1 VTRAGGAV
9 LGSPVTHSL
18 SPVLHR
24 AAYAEL
30 GLPDWDYRA
39 VECTSE
45 QLPAT
50 LRALEAEGLAG
61 VSLTMPLKRGV
72 VPLLSRVDRLAA
84 DLGVVNTVLFGGEEG
99 TWWGTNTDVPGIV
112 AALRGANVALRPDDV
127 AWVVGAG
134 ATATSA
140 IAALGRLGIG
150 NAVLVAR
157 RPDTVT
163 ALVRIAMEVG
173 VDVEVRGWGALP
185 GCNDAPL
192 VVSTV
197 PAGATDEFA
206 VQVAAPAGMLL
217 DVVYHPWPTRLATA
231 WRRGGAAVVG
241 GLELLVEQA
250 AEQVR
255 LMTGQQPPVD
265 AMRAAGQAALAVRA
279 ID

>member
-9 LGSPVTHSL
+9 LGSPVAHSL

-30 GLPDWDYRA
+30 GLHDWDYRA

-50 LRALEAEGLAG
+50 LLALEAEGLAG

-72 VPLLSRVDRLAA
+72 IPLLARVDRMAA
-84 DLGVVNTVLFGGEEG
+84 DLEVVNTVLFGGEAG
-99 TWWGTNTDVPGIV
+99 VWWGTNTDVPGIV
-112 AALRGANVALRPDDV
+112 AALRGVNVAPRRDDV

-140 IAALGRLGIG
+140 IAALAQLGLG
-150 NAVLVAR
+150 NAVVVAR
-157 RPDTVT
+157 RPEAV
-163 ALVRIAMEVG
+163 ASLPQVAMDVG
-173 VDVEVRGWGALP
+173 VDIEVRGWGSLP
-185 GCNDAPL
+185 GCVDAPL

-206 VQVAAPAGMLL
+206 VQVGRPAGLLL
-217 DVVYHPWPTRLATA
+217 DVVYDPWPTRLAAA
-231 WRRGGAAVVG
+231 WRRGGAPVVG

-265 AMRAAGQAALAVRA
+265 AMRAAGQAAMASRS

>member
-9 LGSPVTHSL
+9 LGSPIAHSL

-30 GLPDWDYRA
+30 GLPEWDYRA

-45 QLPAT
+45 RLPAT

-61 VSLTMPLKRGV
+61 VSLTMPLKRSV
-72 VPLLSRVDRLAA
+72 VPLLVRMDRTAA
-84 DLGVVNTVLFGGEEG
+84 DLGVVNTVLFGGEVG
-99 TWWGTNTDVPGIV
+99 SWWGTNTDVPGIV
-112 AALRGANVALRPDDV
+112 AALRAAAVEPRPDDV

-140 IAALGRLGIG
+140 IAALAQLGIG
-150 NAVLVAR
+150 NAVVVAR
-157 RPDTVT
+157 RPEVAT
-163 ALVRIAMEVG
+163 ALVRTATAVG
-173 VDVEVRGWGALP
+173 VGVEVRGWGALP
-185 GCNDAPL
+185 GSVEAPL

-206 VQVAAPAGMLL
+206 VRAGRAAGVLL
-217 DVVYHPWPTRLATA
+217 DVVYDPWPTRLAAA
-231 WRRGGAAVVG
+231 WQRGGAAVVG

-255 LMTGQQPPVD
+255 LMTGRQPPVGV
-265 AMRAAGQAALAVRA
+265 MRAAGQAALASRV